1 MTRPQRLTRP
11 TALVLQALD
20 RGLSHGFDIADA
32 TGLRGG
38 TVYPILRRLE
48 TLGLVSGRWEDPAV
62 GRAEGRPARRYYR
75 LLAASAATLA
85 EAKER
90 FPLRTA
96 ALPDAEAVR

>member
-1 MTRPQRLTRP
+1 MNRPDRLTRP

-20 RGLSHGFDIADA
+20 RGLGHGFDIADA

-48 TLGLVSGRWEDPAV
+48 RLGLVTGQWEDPEV

-75 LLAASAATLA
+75 ILPAAGPVLA
-85 EAKER
+85 EARARHELAGDVR
-90 FPLRTA
+90 GRPR
-96 ALPDAEAVR
+96 EA